1 LKINLAPNDA
11 NLDDVPKASL
21 NLTENPLNDPEEDVP
36 LPLAKDTIPEA
47 EFDFKM
53 NKRYIMLTILV
64 P

>member
-1 LKINLAPNDA
+1 MKINLAPNDA
-11 NLDDVPKASL
+11 DPDDVPKASS

-47 EFDFKM
+47 EYDFKM
-53 NKRYIMLTILV
+53 DKRYIMLTILV